1 MFAIY
6 DVTGRSFRD
15 SIEQLYRVNSV
26 SSTVSLH
33 RRKPEEQRQ
42 KQVAS
47 PISRSAIRAYR
58 ENLPH
63 PQKSTIYHAN
73 QIMRSPVIMVRENF
87 LPEACWELLWKNE
100 ISQVPV
106 LSDKGLLVGMLAK
119 EDLLKVMIVDGKTV
133 VRPAE
138 KQLPDIMSPQVIT
151 ADPVSDI
158 RRVAQVLNDYHFNS
172 LPIVDDFDR
181 IVGIVTRTD
190 IIQAVAT
197 HPTLSLWG

>member
-15 SIEQLYRVNSV
+15 SLEQLYRVNSV
-26 SSTVSLH
+26 RSTLSSH
-33 RRKPEEQRQ
+33 RRKAEEEQQ
-42 KQVAS
+42 QQFAS
-47 PISRSAIRAYR
+47 SVSQSAIRAYKKTLQ
-58 ENLPH
+58 LP
-63 PQKSTIYHAN
+63 KERTIYHAN
-73 QIMRSPVIMVRENF
+73 QVMQSPVITVRDNF
-87 LPEACWELLWKNE
+87 LPEDCWEILWKNK

-106 LSDKGLLVGMLAK
+106 LSDKGLLAGMLAK
-119 EDLLKVMIVDGKTV
+119 EDLLKEMIVDGETII
-133 VRPAE
+133 RPADKPLSE
-138 KQLPDIMSPQVIT
+138 IMSPKVIT

-172 LPIVDDFDR
+172 LPIVDNFDR

-190 IIQAVAT
+190 IIRAVAE

>member
-15 SIEQLYRVNSV
+15 SLEQLYRVNRV

-42 KQVAS
+42 EQFAT
-47 PISRSAIRAYR
+47 PISQSAIRAYR
-58 ENLPH
+58 KNLPQ
-63 PQKSTIYHAN
+63 PRESTIYHAN

-87 LPEACWELLWKNE
+87 LPEACWELLWEKE

-106 LSDKGLLVGMLAK
+106 LNDKGLLVGMLAK
-119 EDLLKVMIVDGKTV
+119 EDLLKVMIVDGKTI

-138 KQLPDIMSPQVIT
+138 KQLSDIMSPQVIT

-181 IVGIVTRTD
+181 IVGIITRTD
-190 IIQAVAT
+190 IIQAVAQ
-197 HPTLSLWG
+197 HPSLSLWG